1 VSRFVLTW
9 ISTKFFW
16 LPAKFSII
24 GQGMFE
30 ASENRPMA
38 RGNDGISQGMSF
50 AFHFVYMAQG
60 NVKNCKQQYCSVKP
74 LLQLPDGFL

>member
-1 VSRFVLTW
+1 
-9 ISTKFFW
+9 
-16 LPAKFSII
+16 
-24 GQGMFE
+24 MFE

-38 RGNDGISQGMSF
+38 RGSDGISQGTSF

-74 LLQLPDGFL
+74 FLQRLLRFV